1 MADRELN
8 LCPIWDITQS
18 HTLAFL
24 KYEPAM
30 VDFSITLGGGRFGV
44 AFALFDPAAFTA
56 RFGTPPQP
64 LLHPGDAHGNAQQIA
79 NWSASLRKYNV
90 QVDEHLPK
98 LRTAILMAPQE
109 VLEPLKDEY
118 GSLVM
123 RSTADIMNYWRA
135 EYGTLTQA
143 DLAILMHQLSIKYD
157 PSKALPAFVAQW
169 NATLR
174 DLTRAGQLL
183 PSTLATQTLQAC
195 FGSEF
200 DQCWV
205 DFVKDV
211 PVVANRTVLR
221 LCPAILKFGKDVL
234 PLLKAQASIG
244 INQIIAMEEKL
255 SVVTQ
260 QLHALEARH
269 ALAVKQAPAVPAAAA
284 TPQLG
289 KRSATTNKGAAGK
302 QAKSAP
308 QPFSARPFCWS
319 HGPCQHTGVDCTKPD
334 PGHKENATWQSQMG
348 SKWKT
353 YFQGRGWS
361 AISP

>member
-30 VDFSITLGGGRFGV
+30 VDFSITLGGGQFGV

-143 DLAILMHQLSIKYD
+143 DLDVLMHQLSIKYD

-200 DQCWV
+200 DQCWI

-234 PLLKAQASIG
+234 PLLKAQAS
-244 INQIIAMEEKL
+244 
-255 SVVTQ
+255 S
-260 QLHALEARH
+260 
-269 ALAVKQAPAVPAAAA
+269 
-284 TPQLG
+284 
-289 KRSATTNKGAAGK
+289 
-302 QAKSAP
+302 
-308 QPFSARPFCWS
+308 
-319 HGPCQHTGVDCTKPD
+319 
-334 PGHKENATWQSQMG
+334 
-348 SKWKT
+348 
-353 YFQGRGWS
+353 
-361 AISP
+361 

>member
-1 MADRELN
+1 MADHELN

-30 VDFSITLGGGRFGV
+30 VDFSITLGGGQLGV

-64 LLHPGDAHGNAQQIA
+64 LLHPGDAHGNAQQLA
-79 NWSASLRKYNV
+79 NWSARLRKYNL

-98 LRTAILMAPQE
+98 LRTAILKAPQE
-109 VLEPLKDEY
+109 VLEPLKDDY

-174 DLTRAGQLL
+174 DLTRAEQLL

-195 FGSEF
+195 FGPEF

-244 INQIIAMEEKL
+244 INQVIALEEKL
-255 SVVTQ
+255 SVVTEKLQ
-260 QLHALEARH
+260 ALEAKH
-269 ALAVKQAPAVPAAAA
+269 ALAVKQTPAAPAAPSHR
-284 TPQLG
+284 G
-289 KRSATTNKGAAGK
+289 KRGATTTNGAVGK
-302 QAKSAP
+302 HAKSAP
-308 QPFSARPFCWS
+308 TPFSARPFCWS
-319 HGPCQHTGVDCTKPD
+319 HGPCQHTGHGCTKPD
-334 PGHKENATWQSQMG
+334 RPGHKEDATWQNQMG
-348 SKWKT
+348 SKWKA
-353 YFQGRGWS
+353 YFQKRGWS